1 MLALFA
7 QICKMISAK
16 PAELLLT
23 PLSQGQHSHAQTR
36 DIIHFLL
43 PWHSSTD
50 MIVLTQPGQRKRKW
64 ESERQNERERGH
76 LRPKGMTLGCSGP
89 HQPFKCQHSTEG
101 RETGEER
108 RSVWGQERIL
118 ASDFLLQEGVR
129 SWHNAAKL
137 WDGRGVL
144 SSDIF
149 GLNASHTQVWIFS
162 LGWRETFWDLWFS
175 E

>member
-129 SWHNAAKL
+129 SWHNAAK
-137 WDGRGVL
+137 
-144 SSDIF
+144 
-149 GLNASHTQVWIFS
+149 
-162 LGWRETFWDLWFS
+162 DLERAGCFVFRHIRFKL
-175 E
+175 